1 MKPTNF
7 GTRRLARE
15 RALQALYQLDVS
27 GGIGVEEALEWAWAA
42 NAQEEPKQEVAHRF
56 ATELVDGVCEALE
69 EIDTLLGAHSHH
81 WRLERM
87 SSIDRNILRLG
98 VFELKYR
105 PDIPKKV
112 TLNEAIELA
121 KKYGTENSSAFING
135 LLDRLATDIPKD

>member
-1 MKPTNF
+1 LKPANT

-27 GGIGVEEALEWAWAA
+27 GGISIEEALEWAWAVH
-42 NAQEEPKQEVAHRF
+42 AQEEPKQEWAHRF
-56 ATELVDGVCEALE
+56 ATELVGGVCEAID
-69 EIDTLLGAHSHH
+69 EIDTLVGAHSHH
-81 WRLERM
+81 WRFERM
-87 SSIDRNILRLG
+87 SKIDRNILRLG

-121 KKYGTENSSAFING
+121 KKFGTENSSSFING
-135 LLDRLATDIPKD
+135 LLDRVASSITKD